1 MRFEKLGHI
10 AFYLNLSEQVVLRL
24 VETIETGTSS
34 DNLPARESISELFT
48 QGISNFVSGAK
59 SYLM

>member
-34 DNLPARESISELFT
+34 DNLPERESISELFT
-48 QGISNFVSGAK
+48 
-59 SYLM
+59 

>member
-34 DNLPARESISELFT
+34 DNLPARDSISELFT
-48 QGISNFVSGAK
+48 KGISNFVSGAK
-59 SYLM
+59 SYFM